1 MFLIGLSNAASAFN
15 VRSETCA
22 MDFTFDLSNVALA
35 DSGSCELR
43 QEQDVN
49 TDEWVNICALVTFT

>member
-1 MFLIGLSNAASAFN
+1 
-15 VRSETCA
+15 

-49 TDEWVNICALVTFT
+49 TDEWVNICALVTFTWHGEYFTHGASH